1 MDFDENLIAKLKSLQ
16 TEDPALGYRALHAKL
31 KEDPDFK
38 ELGLKKV
45 QNAMQKLRTAEDASD
60 AHPSQHKVDE
70 ETYIFSP
77 EERKVFSASDDGTVR
92 EWSHQG
98 ELLRTIFAKGGAQC
112 IDVTADYI
120 IAGDSAGM
128 VRIWSR
134 SSGEL
139 MREIRVARIEH
150 KYVKALTVVDGHI
163 VTGDYCNMV
172 QQWNVQSGQRELV
185 CNGHTAGVV
194 CVAVAGDYI
203 FTGGGNGLVLLF
215 NRGTNGYATAE
226 SNERVVEPVAN
237 IYRTNGFCCSLEV
250 TGQEVLIPDRDN
262 SKTVSIRVFDGQGHL
277 LPEDKRTM
285 ATYKCGSV
293 TPWQA
298 SRSGPFVFVLC
309 TDFTVKKYSAKSH
322 ALLASISVEPLEP
335 EKAKNPYCLKISG
348 DRCYVG
354 YINHREICAFSLN
367 DGKRQAEGCF
377 VGHQGTV
384 NSFCIDRLGA

>member
-1 MDFDENLIAKLKSLQ
+1 MDIDENLLSRIKSL
-16 TEDPALGYRALHAKL
+16 TNEDPSLGYRALHARL
-31 KEDPDFK
+31 KEDP
-38 ELGLKKV
+38 EHQQLGLKKV
-45 QNAMQKLRTAEDASD
+45 QSALQKLRTEDAPDS
-60 AHPSQHKVDE
+60 SQNTADDKS
-70 ETYIFSP
+70 YIFSP

-98 ELLRTIFAKGGAQC
+98 ELLRTFFSAGGAQC
-112 IDVTADYI
+112 VDVTEDHI

-128 VRIWSR
+128 IRIWSR
-134 SSGEL
+134 SSGDL
-139 MREIRVARIEH
+139 VREIRVARVEH
-150 KYVKALTVVDGHI
+150 KYVKALTVTDGHF

-172 QQWNVQSGQRELV
+172 QQWNLHSGQRELV

-194 CVAVAGDYI
+194 CVSVAGDYI
-203 FTGGGNGLVLLF
+203 VTGGGNGLVLLF
-215 NRGTNGYATAE
+215 DRRSAGGSGYAQ
-226 SNERVVEPVAN
+226 SDERVVEPVAN
-237 IYRTNGFCCSLEV
+237 IYRTNGFVCSLEV

-262 SKTVSIRVFDGQGHL
+262 SKAVSIRLFDGKGQL
-277 LPEDKRTM
+277 LPEDKRIM
-285 ATYKCGSV
+285 STYKCGSV
-293 TPWQA
+293 SPWQA

-309 TDFTVKKYSAKSH
+309 TDFTLKKFSAKSH
-322 ALLASISVEPLEP
+322 ALLSSMNIDPLEP

-367 DGKRQAEGCF
+367 DGQRQAEGGF